1 MKPKLLFFD
10 VGETLVG
17 EERMWRA
24 WAEWLDVPAFTFF
37 AALGS
42 VIGARRHHEAVF
54 HLVRPGIDLEAE
66 AAARRAAG
74 QTTGFIEEDLYPDT
88 VPALQWAQASGY
100 RLGFAGNHSERT
112 EAFVRALGIEN
123 AVVGS
128 SGRWGV
134 AKPDPR
140 FFQRIVAEAGLPPGE
155 IVYID
160 DRIDND
166 VLPALRAGMQAIFV
180 ERGPWG
186 VVQAHWPEAA
196 EARIRVRTLGELPE
210 ALRRLETLSEP

>member
-10 VGETLVG
+10 VGETLVS
-17 EERMWRA
+17 EARMWRA
-24 WAEWLDVPAFTFF
+24 WADWLGIPDFTFF

-42 VIGARRHHEAVF
+42 VIGARQHHEAVF
-54 HLVRPGIDLEAE
+54 RLLRPGIDLEAE

-74 QTTGFIEEDLYPDT
+74 HTTGFVDQDLYPDT
-88 VPALQWAQASGY
+88 ISALRWAVEKGY

-112 EAFVRALGIEN
+112 EGFVRGLGIEG
-123 AVVGS
+123 AIVGS

-140 FFQRIVAEAGLPPGE
+140 FFARIVTEAGLEPGE
-155 IVYID
+155 IVYIG

-166 VLPALRAGMQAIFV
+166 VLPALRMGMRAIFI

-186 VVQAHWPEAA
+186 VIQAGWPEAA
-196 EARIRVRTLGELPE
+196 EVRVRIRTLGELPL
-210 ALRRLETLSEP
+210 ALSGLSNPN